1 MKNWKKKL
9 AAVTAGLVCIM
20 GLPKISLVLSETAA
34 SVPAAAA
41 EYTDDSTAEGDSS
54 DSNLE
59 YRYCTKTTTTS
70 NYELDAPWILEST
83 ETGYT
88 AWSDWSD
95 WSTSAVDSSDIC
107 DVETESRQ
115 ETASYNMVNYRTRGD
130 YSVDSHVQYRD
141 YSVNGNYSAYGL
153 QASFGEYHGSEIA
166 YPSQIASAKTVAPG
180 EWAEVVEPESNYD
193 GYNKGN
199 KTGYILNLDS
209 YSEFVWFIDS
219 INYTSQT
226 WYRYRTRTEEKT
238 YTYYKQLSPW
248 SDWSSTPVEASD
260 NMIVETREKPET
272 DYTLTAGS
280 LDITLEELKAA
291 DYQVTIPIS
300 TNFDVTWF
308 NATLY
313 LSSDLEYVSAEG
325 LGDTSVVNA
334 VSNKIV
340 SLYMSGQSDDE
351 QDSPAG
357 PQIAVT
363 VKIPESAAIGD
374 AFYIAPSL
382 TGISGTENHF
392 SNTSLEYATP
402 FDYTKNGYIRIV
414 EPEQTTA
421 PIATSTTTTTTTREP
436 KEVVLSPGD
445 ISLTLSELQANGYEI
460 SVPIYVNK
468 EINSVGLG
476 IWLHDDLEYVK
487 LYTTIDGATA
497 LASSNENFIFM
508 PFAYASVP
516 LETISPGQFA
526 TLLVTVP
533 DTAKPGDR
541 FEIQCV
547 GEDWDG
553 KPMAW
558 KNGVTGETGYPKGAS
573 GYITISP
580 EVTEPPVATSTTQVA
595 TSSTGVATST
605 TTTTTPKAIRVGDV
619 NLDGEIDLSDD
630 ILLNKMI
637 IGVVAATDT
646 MREMSDINSNGEVEA
661 MDAILLLKFLV
672 HIIQE
677 IPYQE

>member
-248 SDWSSTPVEASD
+248 SNWSSTPVEASD

-325 LGDTSVVNA
+325 LGDTSVVDA
-334 VSNKIV
+334 ASNKIV

-402 FDYTKNGYIRIV
+402 FDYTRNGYIRIV

-421 PIATSTTTTTTTREP
+421 PIATSTTTTTTTTREP

-468 EINSVGLG
+468 GINSVGFG
-476 IWLHDDLEYVK
+476 IWLRDDLEYVK

-553 KPMAW
+553 TPMAW

-573 GYITISP
+573 GYITIMP
-580 EVTEPPVATSTTQVA
+580 DETTPVATSTTQVA

>member
-20 GLPKISLVLSETAA
+20 GMPKINLVLSETAA

-41 EYTDDSTAEGDSS
+41 EYTDDSTSEGDPS

-59 YRYCTKTTTTS
+59 YRYCTTTTTTS
-70 NYELDAPWILEST
+70 NYELDAPWVLEST

-95 WSTSAVDSSDIC
+95 WSTSAVDSSDTC

-115 ETASYNMVNYRTRGD
+115 EIASYNMVNYRTRGD

-272 DYTLTAGS
+272 DYTLIAGS

-325 LGDTSVVNA
+325 LGDMTISKTYDDGMLLMGCGLNA
-334 VSNKIV
+334 D
-340 SLYMSGQSDDE
+340 MDT
-351 QDSPAG
+351 PAG
-357 PQIAVT
+357 PQVEVT

-382 TGISGTENHF
+382 IGGKSGTENRF
-392 SNTSLEYATP
+392 SSTSLEDATP
-402 FDYTKNGYIRIV
+402 FDYTQNGYIRIV

-436 KEVVLSPGD
+436 KDVVLSPGD
-445 ISLTLSELQANGYEI
+445 ISLTLSELQANGYEV

-476 IWLHDDLEYVK
+476 VWLRDDLEYVM
-487 LYTTIDGATA
+487 LYTTIDGASA
-497 LASSNENFIFM
+497 PASSNENFVFM
-508 PFAYASVP
+508 PFAYATVP
-516 LETISPGQFA
+516 LQTISPGQFA
-526 TLLVTVP
+526 TLGVTVP

-553 KPMAW
+553 IPTAW

-573 GYITISP
+573 GYITIMP
-580 EVTEPPVATSTTQVA
+580 DETTPIATSTTQVA
-595 TSSTGVATST
+595 TSSTDVATST

-619 NLDGEIDLSDD
+619 NLDGQIDLADD

-637 IGVVAATDT
+637 IGIVTATDT
-646 MREMSDINSNGEVEA
+646 MREMSDINSNGELDE
-661 MDAILLLKFLV
+661 MDTILLLKFLV